1 MTQACSTGCNSDDMN
16 KYSEAAEASFIS
28 QVVAAR
34 SLPTPSMAK
43 AIRLNAG
50 ISQGRLAAEVGVHRL
65 TLARW
70 ERGGSKP
77 RGDALGRYV
86 HLLDVLRGV

>member
-1 MTQACSTGCNSDDMN
+1 MQECFTRCTIDVMN
-16 KYSEAAEASFIS
+16 NNTEAAQAELIS

-77 RGDALGRYV
+77 RGDALTRYM
-86 HLLDVLRGV
+86 HLLVAIRDI